1 MNLVLKDLT
10 DKEKREDI
18 VTQINYYKKVLQAKG
33 DKKLFVQSKVVKG
46 KRVKLQTEDLLHNL
60 KEISSINKATSES
73 NEKDQNDERRLK
85 PEAERIVLFAEQK
98 KKLLEKLKLQRTN
111 CQ

>member
-1 MNLVLKDLT
+1 L
-10 DKEKREDI
+10 
-18 VTQINYYKKVLQAKG
+18 
-33 DKKLFVQSKVVKG
+33 VVKG

-85 PEAERIVLFAEQK
+85 PEAEKIVLFAKQK
-98 KKLLEKLKLQRTN
+98 KKL
-111 CQ
+111 